1 MSLNFD
7 FHAFRGPITT
17 GNLSVDCMFS
27 QFVIVL
33 NVSKMFTVLQIKLT
47 IRVLPTQKFC
57 GFKLLFFWNMFEIFQ
72 LENVIFACCPVCPL
86 LYIYIYVTRNHRIL
100 ELEDVLNVILW
111 FYTWRVQKPKEA
123 RGLTQGH
130 SSNWQLELWPLTG
143 ALKINAH
150 VFNLKMFRLLE
161 NILLQI

>member
-1 MSLNFD
+1 MI
-7 FHAFRGPITT
+7 FHAIRGPITT

-47 IRVLPTQKFC
+47 FRVLPTQKFC
-57 GFKLLFFWNMFEIFQ
+57 GFKLQ

-86 LYIYIYVTRNHRIL
+86 LYIYMSRNHRIL
-100 ELEDVLNVILW
+100 ELEDVFNVILW

-130 SSNWQLELWPLTG
+130 SRNWQLEPWPLTG
-143 ALKINAH
+143 ALKINSH
-150 VFNLKMFRLLE
+150 VFNLKIFRLLE